1 MKKSLPVFLYEYDE
15 KRDFS
20 WYITRYRSG
29 TKSLERNSYFSHY
42 SGNEEWRIN
51 DLLFPF
57 NKKKRLLVLHYME
70 SRKARKV

>member
-1 MKKSLPVFLYEYDE
+1 MED
-15 KRDFS
+15 
-20 WYITRYRSG
+20 
-29 TKSLERNSYFSHY
+29 